1 MVRTLTLADLIA
13 GMSGGHTS
21 ELEMPVTPVIDSRKA
36 GPGAVFFAFEG
47 ENVDG
52 HDYVADAFARGAV
65 AAVVEREV
73 AVEAPVVEVPGPLP
87 ASVETPLLLRVPAVL
102 AALQRA
108 ASHWRAELDP
118 RVVGVT
124 GSVGK
129 TTTKE
134 VVTRVLEQRYRVLR
148 STGSYNNEIG
158 LPLTILNLTGACEYL
173 VLEMGMYVPGDIRA
187 LAQIARPH
195 VGILTNVEV
204 VHAERAGSL
213 ENIAR
218 GKQELVEELPP
229 QPVGVAILNFDDP
242 WVRQMATAT
251 AARVFFYGLS
261 PRADLWADEVESLG
275 LEGIRVRLHYGK
287 EQLYIRVPLLGR
299 HSVHTVL
306 RAAAVG
312 LAEGLNWQEIIEGLQ
327 APGTQLRL
335 VAVRGPQDSLILD
348 DTYNSSP
355 PSALA
360 ALNLLD
366 DLEGRKIVVLGD
378 MLELGEYEEEGHLKV
393 GCRVADVAAHFIAIG
408 ERAPTFL
415 RGARLCDF
423 PRERTHEVESNEEAV
438 ALIESLLEPG
448 DVILVKGSRA
458 LAMEEIV
465 SALTEEAP

>member
-1 MVRTLTLADLIA
+1 
-13 GMSGGHTS
+13 
-21 ELEMPVTPVIDSRKA
+21 
-36 GPGAVFFAFEG
+36 
-47 ENVDG
+47 
-52 HDYVADAFARGAV
+52 
-65 AAVVEREV
+65 
-73 AVEAPVVEVPGPLP
+73 
-87 ASVETPLLLRVPAVL
+87 
-102 AALQRA
+102 
-108 ASHWRAELDP
+108 
-118 RVVGVT
+118 
-124 GSVGK
+124 
-129 TTTKE
+129 
-134 VVTRVLEQRYRVLR
+134 
-148 STGSYNNEIG
+148 
-158 LPLTILNLTGACEYL
+158 
-173 VLEMGMYVPGDIRA
+173 MGMYVPGDIRA